1 MSDTL
6 IEVTGLWKRYGFPL
20 KPALRQARDRLLRR
34 YDTRPQA
41 YGPWALR
48 DIHLRVQRG
57 ESLGII
63 GRNGAGKSTLLKV
76 LAGVTPPTRGGYVVR
91 GLLFPMIEL
100 NAGLQPDLSGYENI
114 SLLGAVMGLTRRA
127 IRAKLPAIESFS
139 ELGDWLKRPIRTY
152 SSGMLARLG
161 FSVAINVDAE
171 ILLIDEV
178 LSVGDL
184 RFQKKC
190 LTRIDELASGG
201 CTFVFISHSP
211 YAVERVCDRAVLL
224 DQGQIVAEDS
234 PGVIMGQYLRG
245 ISQSEDDDSALSSA
259 TSIERHGNGDVRLR
273 ALRLID
279 PHSGAPLDEVQTT
292 QSFRI
297 EMDIEVNR
305 PVIQPAIGLRIQDS
319 AGTVVLHLRHSPE
332 IHRPIDLTEDC
343 TLVCDVESLPL
354 LPGPYWINFICKEG
368 TGILIDHAQQFH
380 KMQVG
385 ADLEVVLSTVN
396 IGIAYARAQWDV
408 QAQPQEA

>member
-20 KPALRQARDRLLRR
+20 RPALRQARDRLLGR
-34 YDTRPQA
+34 YDARSQA

-48 DIHLRVQRG
+48 DVHLRVQRG

-76 LAGVTPPTRGGYVVR
+76 LAGVTPPTRGSYAVHGS
-91 GLLFPMIEL
+91 LFPMIEL

-114 SLLGAVMGLTRRA
+114 DLLGAVMGLSRRA
-127 IRAKLPAIESFS
+127 IRAKLPAIEAFS

-211 YAVERVCDRAVLL
+211 YAVERVCDRAILL
-224 DQGQIVAEDS
+224 DQGQIIAEDS

-245 ISQSEDDDSALSSA
+245 INQSEDDAASVAVP
-259 TSIERHGNGDVRLR
+259 ERHGNGDVRLR
-273 ALRLID
+273 ALRLVD
-279 PHSGAPLDEVQTT
+279 LHSGAPLDEVQTG

-297 EMDIEVNR
+297 EMDVQVKR
-305 PVIQPAIGLRIQDS
+305 PVVQPAIGLRIQDS
-319 AGTVVLHLRHSPE
+319 AGTVVLHLRHSPA

-343 TLVCDVESLPL
+343 TLVCDVERLPL

-368 TGILIDHAQQFH
+368 TGILIDHAQLFH
-380 KMQVG
+380 KMLVT

-408 QAQPQEA
+408 QAQPQPQEA

>member
-6 IEVTGLWKRYGFPL
+6 IEVMGLWKRYGFPL

-34 YDTRPQA
+34 YDKRPQA

-76 LAGVTPPTRGGYVVR
+76 LAGVTPPTRGSYVVH
-91 GLLFPMIEL
+91 GALFPMIEL

-114 SLLGAVMGLTRRA
+114 ELLGAVMGFTRRA
-127 IRAKLPAIESFS
+127 IRAKLPAIEAFS

-190 LTRIDELASGG
+190 LSRIDELAASG

-211 YAVERVCDRAVLL
+211 YAVERVCDRAILL
-224 DQGQIVAEDS
+224 DQGEIVAEDS
-234 PGVIMGQYLRG
+234 PGAIMGQYLRG
-245 ISQSEDDDSALSSA
+245 LSQSEDDDAVSAPVP
-259 TSIERHGNGDVRLR
+259 ERHGNGDVRLR
-273 ALRLID
+273 ALRLVD
-279 PHSGAPLDEVQTT
+279 PHSGALLDEVQTG

-297 EMDIEVNR
+297 EMDVQVNR
-305 PVIQPAIGLRIQDS
+305 PVIQPAVGLRIQDS
-319 AGTVVLHLRHSPE
+319 VGTVVLHLRHSPE
-332 IHRPIDLTEDC
+332 IHHSINLTEDC
-343 TLVCDVESLPL
+343 TLVCDVENLPL
-354 LPGPYWINFICKEG
+354 LPGPYWVNFICKEG
-368 TGILIDHAQQFH
+368 TGILIDHAQQFY
-380 KMQVG
+380 KMHVT

-408 QAQPQEA
+408 QAQNQPQEA